1 MAVRPTTGTDNI
13 DKYRGSG
20 FLGKTTD
27 YLKVDPTTYYYEKF
41 KNSNNEFLRDDYWS
55 QAAQNGES
63 DALIYY
69 LSKWNE
75 YETPMSQQDYEASN
89 TEDGVDYQTYLDNL
103 NSKKDENRAYY
114 DKLKAYEDQ
123 GKGDYDMYMLTLSL
137 PTLDDTEKI
146 ERIDTE
152 TGYNFGQYTNRE
164 WAKAILDSTFG
175 RYDAEIVEA
184 EKENM
189 NWWEKTWSTI
199 GSLGASF
206 VGGVVSFA
214 SDIYNIGEGIV
225 NIFANFSDDAS
236 VGDRFLYAFS
246 NDDWVKSGADLF
258 NDAAYKL
265 AVENTD
271 MVNAVDAY
279 EAGYRSV
286 EWKDMWNGAHSTGV
300 GANYKTWGKYLTS
313 MVNSVGYMLPSI
325 LLTQGIGAA
334 GGTAAKVAGKIGT
347 SVFYTG
353 IASGNVSDTIERA
366 QLNGLS
372 YKDLNAG
379 EVLSNAA
386 FKAAAQWGVEILL
399 GKILGIFSKSDQ
411 LIGIGSK
418 GANASMRGITSTG
431 SGALATALG
440 RGLRSMGKEGL
451 EEVLQNTSDSIVD
464 WFYSMAGT
472 DLYSVYESRIGD
484 TLSFESMLEAF
495 VVGALTE
502 GVISGIGTIRY
513 LPTSNRALATDAEGN
528 VTPMGFAQ
536 TLNYNE
542 ALRTMND
549 WNNILNDKSASAEAK
564 VDAATRMSM
573 AINTVGSVI
582 KSFGTEKALVLNNM
596 LQSYAKN
603 TEKNR
608 LLNRTKAVE
617 YATKLYNDFTEHYDT
632 IVKKYVPTT
641 IGTKIKNAIEK
652 ISDKLK
658 KQQVTKIDNV
668 ITSKIDTSDPD
679 VPINKAS
686 GDVFKSKLQE
696 LGVEAIVG
704 VDGSIVTKSD
714 EILFVNNKILE
725 NGDLAEVVK
734 GIAYE
739 QVQDTVKA
747 KLSPAQKRM
756 ITKLYQ
762 KATGTDGSL
771 DEAVMALLFDK
782 NFYTKVLLLSE
793 ERTYG
798 IEALKLLSTIDKIAN
813 SKASDAYKNGTLTDR
828 AYKTLMN
835 KIYETMRTGLIT
847 YCTQYVRIDIGN
859 ISNDIL
865 SPELKQ
871 VIQNHR
877 NVIFSKFVDDGLSD
891 KSKKVP
897 DSDRVQ
903 RFDNYINKFNEYLT
917 SEQINSLKQKARSTS
932 INDRVDAYTLLT
944 QLSIANKNNQQND
957 KLVYLPKSNDGV
969 LEQQYIKTVEDYFG
983 VSWQELIEGTY
994 DPNDLSEEAK
1004 NFILQQYDMSDYRS
1018 RMACI
1023 RDILFNA
1030 SNKTLTIGTDG
1041 TVLRVLERD
1050 DVLISRY
1057 AGENGTKNLRAD
1069 LRARKINTVG
1079 EMLKVDLPANIK
1091 NMRIVVSDTLNGAK
1105 GAYIDGTDYIS
1116 LAVTADVNTILHEL
1130 THATQFQMA
1139 IGKDDVLGGTVGAF
1153 KNLPQNVITSLDDYL
1168 AENFPLTYDYF
1179 TNHKITAPQI
1189 VYFMLA
1195 GELQANATMST
1206 HMFDVG
1212 FTFRKNRS
1220 ILVSPDGKT
1229 SWSMKASKSK
1239 TIQTVRDTMNK
1250 AREQRKSEDRIFT
1263 DIEEETV
1270 RTNPTIQKITKNS
1283 VLKKNNKP
1291 IIFYRGSEKSI
1302 ELDTEAPG
1310 IFLSTKPYVSTTY
1323 AEDRPSPS
1331 FKAYVA
1337 NFTKDEVKVIDAKGA
1352 YYNRILVDS
1361 ELGDYLQIN
1370 NRPSISADIL
1380 SDQLFRA
1387 HPEMKAIWLKN
1398 VKEDPNED
1406 TVGDDLIV
1414 NKKYKNGLKAVSI
1427 SDQDT
1432 YIRAW
1437 ERYYELNKDD
1447 VEIYT
1452 QDKDGT
1458 YKPKK
1463 SKETLYN
1470 EFKDIFK
1477 SSIASND
1484 FSTLEE
1490 ALNLE
1495 TGAFD
1500 YMKMAASEDRPISNN
1515 KSQNKLGNKE
1525 TTKRLKKQKAK
1536 KNEYHRLRYIPNYVA
1551 RRSNL
1556 KYFIR
1561 TGVPIRM
1568 DPGLANFIEATTNDN
1583 DFNKLPESIQ
1593 NKIKQGILTKLDICD
1608 YIGNTV
1614 NLNEFAFK
1622 TIAKYVFNNET
1633 LANITPAEMYDLQ
1646 DQISQLAV
1654 LQVPYL
1660 AEAISNLDTSI
1671 QMTPKQMLAK
1681 LKEVTN
1687 KTKTD
1692 NSLSER
1698 FDKALRVTTTYRI
1711 FNKKGEKERREAIA
1725 DPKTLNLTFFLHYDG
1740 TLDSIAL
1747 INNIGKK
1754 VAYKQQVLSLNED
1767 VETGKISASS
1777 EGTWNWNNIRKA
1789 TEDDTVYRVED
1800 LVGLDTV
1807 DRVDKLNF
1815 IEQYIRDVVGKRLY
1829 NEYGDAIKY
1838 NPEVLS
1844 EALVEINSQIDS
1856 LSKLSDDE
1864 LNLRYIEAIDNSTNK
1879 KHPLGNLAK
1888 EPSATTDT
1896 ATTALRDEHNNILR
1910 MKKNVRNT
1918 AKTLLRYIA
1927 GLKSRYNSLSDNL
1940 KKYIVPTN
1948 KKNPDNRYTLSIPT
1962 DISSKDLI
1970 DLNEQ
1975 ITKASRKLRDRINI
1989 ADKAK
1994 LTKEISD
2001 TRLKNMTP
2009 RGKETETK
2017 GLEKKTL
2024 RQKVQVEYKTVIK
2037 EQKFEFVTPIE
2048 ANDTVKQLLNTNW
2061 DKTRMSTVQG
2071 LTNNREENIANG
2083 KKFFEQNATILATAD
2098 LQNIEAAT
2106 RWFLNTKMNN
2116 VTDSEY
2122 KKFAAIKMYFLGYV
2136 YGQTGP
2142 GKLYAD
2148 MNTNLKQQ
2156 VENALKSEATVAG
2169 TMLSVWNNIQGI
2181 INPLSSMMSAEM
2193 EIDGVILPEEQKSVL
2208 FDAINSND
2216 INKIKAAQQELI
2228 QFVESQKTTKKSIFR
2243 KMVSIRSMSMLSS
2256 PLTWLR
2262 NIVSNFA
2269 VKRLNKL
2276 SSAIGNRVFKGK
2288 TQQGQL
2294 KLTSHVTP
2302 EIQKFITDNFIDN
2315 KFFDSFV
2322 SNLSK
2327 YNPSEISPR
2336 YKNADG
2342 TYTREAITA
2351 QLVIK
2356 SMYNEYYNK
2365 NMFKSKFMNSIH
2377 EKLMKVL
2384 SDDSYVRE
2392 AAVRYFGKILAE
2404 KGYSLSDNLVTDAI
2418 MNDFSTALGLAMN
2431 DYMHSENFFNKF
2443 EKVLSDRSE
2452 LGWFLYKTILPF
2464 GSASWNWFK
2473 AALKLSP
2480 FGLGRAIVNMTR
2492 LEQRVAKAESDFN
2505 AGRTNLS
2512 PQLIEYMT
2520 RRDFG
2525 AGVIGTIGWGLGM
2538 LLAALGYIN
2547 LEDDDYG
2554 TPKLRIGRL
2563 TIDVSS
2569 IFGSSSILA
2578 GAALVTGL
2586 KDEGMTWQGLLKGL
2600 DRFADYTLSSFPL
2613 MEIVEMDMY
2622 TDGGFSM
2629 GLDQLESIALSYIPN
2644 FLNWVAGATYKGNVK
2659 KDTFL
2664 KRAIAKIPFLANILE
2679 KRIDPYTG
2687 SEGSWW
2693 DAFNRVVP
2701 YFSIDSA
2708 SENERKTTALG
2719 LNKTE
2724 LRGQYTINGE
2734 EFNVTG
2740 KTLTTINKAYGQWN
2754 AEDLEEFYQ
2763 NQMSVR
2769 LKVGN
2774 TYQTLTYN
2782 QMTDEQ
2788 RKNAVQNIMGDNA
2801 DLAKIYAWV
2810 LAGNRYYAS
2819 ASIYNQLI
2827 QKGITTN
2834 VYRGTRGFV
2843 SK

>member
-1 MAVRPTTGTDNI
+1 MAVRPTIGTDNI

-27 YLKVDPTTYYYEKF
+27 YLKVDPTTYFYEKF
-41 KNSNNEFLRDDYWS
+41 KSSNNEFLRDDYWS

-114 DKLKAYEDQ
+114 DKLKAYEGQ

-175 RYDAEIVEA
+175 RYDAELIEA

-286 EWKDMWNGAHSTGV
+286 EWKDMWNGARSTGV

-353 IASGNVSDTIERA
+353 MASGNVSDTIERA
-366 QLNGLS
+366 QLKGLS
-372 YKDLNAG
+372 YKDLNTG

-502 GVISGIGTIRY
+502 GVISGIGTIKY

-617 YATKLYNDFTEHYDT
+617 YATKLYNDFAEHYNT
-632 IVKKYVPTT
+632 VVKKYVPKT
-641 IGTKIKNAIEK
+641 IGNKIKNAIEK

-679 VPINKAS
+679 GPINKAS

-739 QVQDTVKA
+739 QVQDTVKS

-793 ERTYG
+793 ERIYG

-859 ISNDIL
+859 ISNEIL

-903 RFDNYINKFNEYLT
+903 RFDNYVNKFNEYLT
-917 SEQINSLKQKARSTS
+917 SEQANSLKQKARSTS

-944 QLSIANKNNQQND
+944 QLSIANKNNQRND

-1105 GAYIDGTDYIS
+1105 GAYVDGTDYIS
-1116 LAVTADVNTILHEL
+1116 LAVTADVNTVLHEL

-1139 IGKDDVLGGTVGAF
+1139 IGKDDILGGTVGAF
-1153 KNLPQNVITSLDDYL
+1153 KNLPQNVVTSLDDYL

-1250 AREQRKSEDRIFT
+1250 ARKRQQNENVVLAEQETTTREVQVTSEQANI
-1263 DIEEETV
+1263 IQNMANSVSEET
-1270 RTNPTIQKITKNS
+1270 RQQAIQS
-1283 VLKKNNKP
+1283 VNNET
-1291 IIFYRGSEKSI
+1291 FYRGKSGSGQKLRGVMNGRWYTDNIGVSETYYNSRIPGSSLNQARLSI
-1302 ELDTEAPG
+1302 SNPL
-1310 IFLSTKPYVSTTY
+1310 
-1323 AEDRPSPS
+1323 
-1331 FKAYVA
+1331 
-1337 NFTKDEVKVIDAKGA
+1337 VIDAQGKMFSQLGPNMISDHIA
-1352 YYNRILVDS
+1352 IYARNNGYDSAIILNVVDVGPNLPSRENRIKATQPSTDVVIFNNDNIVSREVISSTSESRDLDS
-1361 ELGDYLQIN
+1361 
-1370 NRPSISADIL
+1370 
-1380 SDQLFRA
+1380 
-1387 HPEMKAIWLKN
+1387 
-1398 VKEDPNED
+1398 
-1406 TVGDDLIV
+1406 
-1414 NKKYKNGLKAVSI
+1414 
-1427 SDQDT
+1427 
-1432 YIRAW
+1432 
-1437 ERYYELNKDD
+1437 
-1447 VEIYT
+1447 
-1452 QDKDGT
+1452 
-1458 YKPKK
+1458 KK
-1463 SKETLYN
+1463 SATEKETV
-1470 EFKDIFK
+1470 
-1477 SSIASND
+1477 
-1484 FSTLEE
+1484 
-1490 ALNLE
+1490 
-1495 TGAFD
+1495 
-1500 YMKMAASEDRPISNN
+1500 
-1515 KSQNKLGNKE
+1515 
-1525 TTKRLKKQKAK
+1525 KRLKRQKAK
-1536 KNEYHRLRYIPNYVA
+1536 EQEYHRLRYIPNKVA
-1551 RRSNL
+1551 KESNL

-1561 TGVPIRM
+1561 TGIPIRM
-1568 DPGLANFIEATTNDN
+1568 DPGLANFITSTTK
-1583 DFNKLPESIQ
+1583 DFDRLPDIIKS
-1593 NKIKQGILTKLDICD
+1593 KIKNGTLTKLDIYD
-1608 YIGNTV
+1608 YIGSTV

-1622 TIAKYVFNNET
+1622 TIAKYVFNNDA
-1633 LANITPAEMYDLQ
+1633 LANITPNEMYDLQ

-1660 AEAISNLDTSI
+1660 AEAIPNLDTSS

-1687 KTKTD
+1687 KSKTD
-1692 NSLSER
+1692 DTLSER
-1698 FDKALRVTTTYRI
+1698 FNRALRVTTTYRV
-1711 FNKKGEKERREAIA
+1711 FNDKGEKERREAIA

-1777 EGTWNWNNIRKA
+1777 EGDWNWNNVRKA
-1789 TEDDTVYRVED
+1789 TEDESVYRVED
-1800 LVGLDTV
+1800 LVGLDTI
-1807 DRVDKLNF
+1807 DKIDKLNF
-1815 IEQYIRDVVGKRLY
+1815 IETYIRDVVGKRLL
-1829 NEYGDAIKY
+1829 NEYGEAIKY
-1838 NPEVLS
+1838 NPEVLH
-1844 EALVEINSQIDS
+1844 EALAEIDSQIDN

-1864 LNLRYIEAIDNSTNK
+1864 LNLKYIEALDNTGNK

-1888 EPSATTDT
+1888 EPTVNAPESTSESEHDAT
-1896 ATTALRDEHNNILR
+1896 LR

-1927 GLKSRYNSLSDNL
+1927 GLKSRYNSLSNDL
-1940 KKYIVPTN
+1940 KQYIVPTN
-1948 KKNPDNRYTLSIPT
+1948 KKNPDNKYMLSLPT
-1962 DISSKDLI
+1962 DITSEQLSN
-1970 DLNEQ
+1970 LNKQ
-1975 ITKASRKLRDRINI
+1975 IIEASRKLRDRINI

-2001 TRLKNMTP
+2001 TRLENMTP

-2037 EQKFEFVTPIE
+2037 EQKFEFVTPVE

-2122 KKFAAIKMYFLGYV
+2122 KKFAAVKMYFLGYV

-2148 MNTNLKQQ
+2148 MNANLKQQ
-2156 VENALKSEATVAG
+2156 IENALKSEATVAG
-2169 TMLSVWNNIQGI
+2169 TMLSVWNNIQSV

-2193 EIDGVILPEEQKSVL
+2193 EIDGVTLPEEQKSVL

-2262 NIVSNFA
+2262 NAVSNFA

-2294 KLTSHVTP
+2294 KLTGQVTP

-2404 KGYSLSDNLVTDAI
+2404 KVYDLSDNVVTDAI
-2418 MNDFSTALGLAMN
+2418 MNDFSTAVGLAMN
-2431 DYMHSENFFNKF
+2431 DYMHSDNFFNKF

-2464 GSASWNWFK
+2464 GAASWNWFK

-2505 AGRTNLS
+2505 AGKTNLS
-2512 PQLIEYMT
+2512 PQLVEYMT

-2734 EFNVTG
+2734 EFNITG

-2788 RKNAVQNIMGDNA
+2788 RKNAVQNIMSNNA